1 MNRVHQRRLCT
12 ALLILAVVAVPLGA
26 QAPPNIVFVL
36 ADDLGWGDLG
46 SYNPQSGVPTPNADR
61 LARQGVRFT
70 DMHSPSAVCTPTRY
84 GILTGRYSWRSRLKS
99 GVLYGYSPNL
109 IEPGRMTV
117 ASMLRSR
124 GYYTGAIG
132 KWHLGLGDKEEADYT
147 QPLHPAPIDHGFDY
161 FFGIPAS
168 LDMAPYVYVEN
179 DQVVEQPTSHTE
191 GRNDPRGVFWR
202 PGPIGPSFKIEE
214 VLPTLT
220 QKAVAFIRKRAD
232 GAGLPFFLYFPLTA
246 PHTPWVP
253 ADKFRG
259 KSKAGDYGDFVA
271 QVDDALGQIMRALE
285 ESGLDGN
292 TLLIFTSD
300 NGAHWTPQD
309 KARFAHRANADWRG
323 MKADI
328 HEGGHRVPFLARWP
342 GKIPAGSTSDELA
355 CLTDFFATAAEI
367 AGVPLPINAA
377 EDSYNLLPAMM
388 GQEHGPIREAIVHHS
403 VDGMFSI
410 RQREWKLVLGRGSGG
425 FSQPRRIETKPGDV
439 EGQLYNISLDPHEE
453 NNVYDSH
460 PDIVARLAALLEKY
474 KDHGHSRPL

>member
-1 MNRVHQRRLCT
+1 L
-12 ALLILAVVAVPLGA
+12 ALLAGPLGA
-26 QAPPNIVFVL
+26 QGGPPHIDFVL

-46 SYNPQSGVPTPNADR
+46 SYNPQSGVATPNADR
-61 LARQGVRFT
+61 LARDGVRFT

-117 ASMLRSR
+117 AAMLQSR

-132 KWHLGLGDKEEADYT
+132 KWHLGLGDKEETDYT

-179 DQVVEQPTSHTE
+179 DKVVEQPSALTE

-202 PGPIGPSFKIEE
+202 PGPIGPNFKIEE

-220 QKAVAFIRKRAD
+220 DRAMAFIRKRAD
-232 GAGLPFFLYFPLTA
+232 VAGQPFFLYLPLTA

-253 ADKFRG
+253 ADEFRG
-259 KSKAGDYGDFVA
+259 KSKAGDYGDFVV
-271 QVDDALGQIMRALE
+271 QVDDALGQIMRTLDE
-285 ESGLDGN
+285 TGLAGN
-292 TLLIFTSD
+292 TLLIFSSD

-309 KARFAHRANADWRG
+309 KTGFAHRANADWRG

-342 GKIPAGSTSDELA
+342 GKIPAGAITSELA
-355 CLTDFFATAAEI
+355 CLTDFFATVAEI
-367 AGVPLPINAA
+367 VAVPLPINAA
-377 EDSYNLLPAMM
+377 EDSYNLLPAML

-410 RQREWKLVLGRGSGG
+410 RQREWKLVVGRGSGG

-439 EGQLYNISLDPHEE
+439 EGQLYNISLDPQEE
-453 NNVYDSH
+453 NNVYDSY